1 MGKSIVPESIALNYE
16 EVIPGVYGGVPNDV
30 YHSVDGISC
39 SNIKE
44 LDKSIEHYE
53 HRQSFDQ
60 KQTDAMLVGSA
71 LHDRVLLPDTYYK
84 QYVVS
89 PVKTKTS
96 KAHNTFKKDN
106 PDKNILMPYQEQNIE
121 SMYRALYKNPSIR
134 EILESDTILREVSV
148 WSKDPITGLLLKVRP
163 DIIVG
168 GIGYDVKST
177 SGDVSP
183 RGFISNVFKY
193 KYHVQSPFYLDV
205 LSMNGM
211 SISEFKF
218 LVVGSVPP
226 YSTAIYDLNDDLME
240 EGRDIYRR
248 ALNRYN
254 DYLLGVDTWAGLVH
268 GRETVTL

>member
-1 MGKSIVPESIALNYE
+1 MIAPKSIADNYE
-16 EVIPGVYGGVPNDV
+16 EIIPGVYSGVPNDE
-30 YHSVDGISC
+30 YHAAEGISC
-39 SNIKE
+39 SDIKE

-53 HRQSFDQ
+53 HRQQFDS

-71 LHDRVLLPDTYYK
+71 LHDRALLPDTYYK

-96 KAHNTFKKDN
+96 KAHNTFKREN
-106 PDKNILMPYQEQNIE
+106 PDKDILMPYQEQNIE
-121 SMYRALYKNPSIR
+121 SMYHALYKNPTIR
-134 EILESDTILREVSV
+134 EILHSDTILKEVSI
-148 WSKDPITGLLLKVRP
+148 WSKDPVTGLLLKVRP

-168 GIGYDVKST
+168 GICYDIKTT

-193 KYHVQSPFYLDV
+193 KYHIQVPFYLDV
-205 LSMNGM
+205 LSLNGM
-211 SISEFKF
+211 SIHEFKF

-226 YSTAIYDLNDDLME
+226 YSTAIYDLNDDLIA
-240 EGRDIYRR
+240 EGRDTYRR
-248 ALNRYN
+248 ALNRYSN
-254 DYLLGVDTWAGLVH
+254 DLLGVDTWAGLVH

>member
-1 MGKSIVPESIALNYE
+1 MTAPQNIRDNYE
-16 EVIPGVYGGVPNDV
+16 EGIPGVYSGVPNEE
-30 YHSVDGISC
+30 YHASEGISC
-39 SNIKE
+39 SNIKD
-44 LDKSIEHYE
+44 LDKSIEHFE
-53 HRQSFDQ
+53 HREAFDS

-106 PDKNILMPYQEQNIE
+106 PDKDILMPYQENNIE
-121 SMYRALYKNPSIR
+121 SMYRALYKNPTIR
-134 EILESDTILREVSV
+134 GILESDTILREVSV
-148 WSKDPITGLLLKVRP
+148 WGKDTTTGLLLKVRP

-168 GIGYDVKST
+168 GICYDIKTT

-193 KYHVQSPFYLDV
+193 KYQVQVPFYLDV
-205 LSMNGM
+205 LSLNGM
-211 SISEFKF
+211 SIHEFKF

-226 YSTAIYDLNDDLME
+226 YSTAIYDLNEDLIE

-248 ALNRYN
+248 ALNRYS

>member
-1 MGKSIVPESIALNYE
+1 MVAPKSIADNYE
-16 EVIPGVYGGVPNDV
+16 EIIPGVYSGVPNDE
-30 YHSVDGISC
+30 YHAAEGISC
-39 SNIKE
+39 SDIKE

-53 HRQSFDQ
+53 HRQQFDS

-71 LHDRVLLPDTYYK
+71 LHDRALLPDTYYK

-96 KAHNTFKKDN
+96 KAHNTFKREN
-106 PDKNILMPYQEQNIE
+106 PDKDILMPYQEQNIE
-121 SMYRALYKNPSIR
+121 SMYHALYKNPTIR
-134 EILESDTILREVSV
+134 EILNSDTILKEVSI
-148 WSKDPITGLLLKVRP
+148 WSKDPVTGLLLKVRP

-168 GIGYDVKST
+168 GICYDIKTT

-193 KYHVQSPFYLDV
+193 KYHIQVPFYLDV
-205 LSMNGM
+205 LGMNGM
-211 SISEFKF
+211 SINEFKF

-226 YSTAIYDLNDDLME
+226 YSTAIYDLNDDLIA
-240 EGRDIYRR
+240 EGRDTYRR
-248 ALNRYN
+248 ALNRYSN
-254 DYLLGVDTWAGLVH
+254 YLLGVDTWAGLVH